1 MKPQQPASTG
11 QASPARRQ
19 IITTGAAAGAA
30 AAIGGFPAIIHAQ
43 SDKIRIGHLT
53 PQTGFLGTVGE
64 YAVLG
69 VKMAVEE
76 INKSGGLLGR
86 EIELL
91 SEDSVNPATASS
103 KAQRQLERDGAI
115 LLFGEISSASCM
127 AISQVA
133 ARNRKIF
140 VNTGG
145 NSDEIRGKSCNR
157 YMFHVEA
164 ANTMYVNAVATALMR
179 NNMVSGKRWFSLTA
193 DYAFGHDLLRVG
205 RRFLAANKGDL
216 IENVLVATDA
226 TDFSPFLLKIRQA
239 RPDVVVSNLAGLQVA
254 NFIKQ
259 YAEFGLPYPLVG
271 FDMAPAMAWAAGVDN
286 FAGTWPVRWHP
297 DVASPSAR
305 AFVSAFTARHGK
317 PPEDQAAAEYFTLK
331 LLVQSMNEIKSTDAE
346 KLIAHL
352 EKEPQFDILKGRKG
366 YFRAWDHQLMQEMYT
381 MTPKPKG
388 RATNKWDFMQLSA
401 PLPGDNNKLETLA
414 PTREEND
421 CKMA

>member
-1 MKPQQPASTG
+1 MSNEQP
-11 QASPARRQ
+11 SPARRQ
-19 IITTGAAAGAA
+19 VLTAGAA
-30 AAIGGFPAIIHAQ
+30 VGAATALSGFPAIIHAQ

-69 VKMAVEE
+69 AKMAVEE
-76 INKSGGLLGR
+76 LNKAGGLLGR

-115 LLFGEISSASCM
+115 LIFGEISSASCM
-127 AISQVA
+127 AIAQVA

-157 YMFHVEA
+157 YMFHTEA
-164 ANTMYVNAVATALMR
+164 ANTMYVNAVATALLR
-179 NNMVSGKRWFSLTA
+179 NNMVAGKRWFSLTA

-205 RRFLAANKGDL
+205 RRFLTANKGDL
-216 IENVLVATDA
+216 VENVLVATDA

-239 RPDVVVSNLAGLQVA
+239 RPDIVVSNLAGLQVS

-259 YAEFGLPYPLVG
+259 YAEFGLQYPLVG
-271 FDMAPAMAWAAGVDN
+271 FDMGLAIAWASGAEN
-286 FAGTWPVRWHP
+286 FAGTWPARWHP
-297 DVASPSAR
+297 DVNSPSAK
-305 AFVSAFTARHGK
+305 AFTAAFTAKFGK
-317 PPEDQAAAEYFTLK
+317 PPEDQAAADYYTMK
-331 LLVQSMNEIKSTDAE
+331 LLVQSMNEIKSTDSE

-352 EKEPQFDILKGRKG
+352 EKEPQFDVLKGRRG
-366 YFRAWDHQLMQEMYT
+366 YFRAWDHQMMQEMYT
-381 MTPKPKG
+381 IAPKPKG
-388 RATNKWDFMQLSA
+388 RTYGKYDFIQLSA
-401 PLPGDNNKLETLA
+401 PLPGDNAKLDALA

-421 CKMA
+421 CKFG